1 MVDMTDMPVPHER
14 ELLPGVT
21 LIVCPTDRF
30 KVGLVSLS
38 FILPNERAV
47 TPVRTLLFSVLRR
60 GTQHYPTL
68 ESVNRR
74 LDELYATPYRVRNT
88 GRGGYQCVGFGA
100 DVLGKD
106 YLLDDTDVLGGVLS
120 LMQDMLF
127 HPLTEENGELV
138 SRYIEAERKNT
149 VDAIRSIKNHASAYA
164 MTQFFDH
171 FYEGEP
177 WCHLLC
183 GSEDD
188 VRAITAEQLTS
199 EWQQM
204 LKHAPIRCF
213 YIGNE
218 DEELLACRLREL
230 LAPEFARIGRAEPFV
245 TSVAAPR
252 QPRSEQPV
260 RTCEGELEVGQS
272 HLILGFRTGITLSSP
287 DFYAMMLC
295 HEILGLSPISRL
307 FVHVREA
314 HGLCYSCSSDY
325 HIDRG
330 DVIVCCGIREQNR
343 EIAQRAILEQIEV
356 MKTGRF
362 TQAEWEA
369 ARKSLGNSYRQL
381 GDSTRALSGFYE
393 MRAILG
399 VNQSIKDC
407 TEGFAAVTREQV
419 VAVAQKLRLD
429 TVYFQRGTGE
439 NDEGEEDMD
448 DV

>member
-1 MVDMTDMPVPHER
+1 MLDATVLHER
-14 ELLPGVT
+14 ELMPGVT
-21 LIVCPTDRF
+21 LTVCPTDRF
-30 KVGLVSLS
+30 KVGLLSLS

-47 TPVRTLLFSVLRR
+47 APVRTLLFSVLRR
-60 GTQHYPTL
+60 GSQQYPSL
-68 ESVNRR
+68 ERINRR

-88 GRGGYQCVGFGA
+88 GRGTYQCVGFGA
-100 DVLGKD
+100 DLLGD
-106 YLLDDTDVLGGVLS
+106 AYLLDDTDLSGGVLS

-127 HPLTEENGELV
+127 HPLTDENGQFL

-149 VDAIRSIKNHASAYA
+149 IDAIRSIKNHASAYA
-164 MTQFFDH
+164 MTKFFDH

-188 VRAITAEQLTS
+188 VRAITAEQLTD
-199 EWQQM
+199 EWQSM

-218 DEELLACRLREL
+218 DEEHLSHRLREMFEG
-230 LAPEFARIGRAEPFV
+230 EFARIGRELPPV
-245 TSVAAPR
+245 TNVAVPYQGAGAH
-252 QPRSEQPV
+252 EV
-260 RTCEGELEVGQS
+260 RCFEGELEVGQS

-330 DVIVCCGIREQNR
+330 DVVVCCGIREQNR

-356 MKTGRF
+356 MQTGRF
-362 TQAEWEA
+362 SDAEWEA

-399 VNQSIKDC
+399 VDQSIKDC
-407 TEGFAAVTREQV
+407 QDGFAAVTREQV
-419 VAVAQKLRLD
+419 MAAAQKMRLD
-429 TVYFQRGTGE
+429 TVYFQRGTGAGD
-439 NDEGEEDMD
+439 DEAEEEMD

>member
-1 MVDMTDMPVPHER
+1 MLDATVLHER
-14 ELLPGVT
+14 ELMPGVT
-21 LIVCPTDRF
+21 LTVCPTDRF
-30 KVGLVSLS
+30 KVGLLSLS

-47 TPVRTLLFSVLRR
+47 APVRTLLFSVLRR
-60 GTQHYPTL
+60 GSQQYSSL
-68 ESVNRR
+68 ESINRR

-88 GRGGYQCVGFGA
+88 GRGTYQCVGFGA
-100 DVLGKD
+100 DLLGD
-106 YLLDDTDVLGGVLS
+106 AYLLDDTDLSGGVLS

-127 HPLTEENGELV
+127 HPLTDENGQLL

-149 VDAIRSIKNHASAYA
+149 IDAIRSIKNHASAYA
-164 MTQFFDH
+164 MTKFFDH

-177 WCHLLC
+177 WSHLLC

-188 VRAITAEQLTS
+188 VRAITAEQLTD
-199 EWQQM
+199 EWQSM
-204 LKHAPIRCF
+204 LRHAPIRCF

-218 DEELLACRLREL
+218 DEEHLSHRLREMFEG
-230 LAPEFARIGRAEPFV
+230 EFARIGRELPPV
-245 TSVAAPR
+245 TNVAVPHQGADAH
-252 QPRSEQPV
+252 EV
-260 RTCEGELEVGQS
+260 RCFEGELEVGQS

-330 DVIVCCGIREQNR
+330 DVVVCCGIREQNR

-356 MKTGRF
+356 MQTGRF
-362 TQAEWEA
+362 SDAEWEA

-399 VNQSIKDC
+399 VDQSIKDC
-407 TEGFAAVTREQV
+407 QDGFAAVTREQV
-419 VAVAQKLRLD
+419 MAAAQKMRLD
-429 TVYFQRGTGE
+429 TVYFQRGTGAGD
-439 NDEGEEDMD
+439 DEAEEEMD